1 MSPASLEQ
9 TMTIAADTTYLRVC
23 DGYPCM
29 RACICPLM
37 NIRVRVF
44 HSGQLFAECIGLLDV
59 LFAPSGNGHQKG
71 ALLDIV
77 VASRQASDTSLA
89 RRR

>member
-1 MSPASLEQ
+1 MSPASL
-9 TMTIAADTTYLRVC
+9 V
-23 DGYPCM
+23 
-29 RACICPLM
+29 
-37 NIRVRVF
+37 NVF
-44 HSGQLFAECIGLLDV
+44 HSGQLVAECIGLLDV

-77 VASRQASDTSLA
+77 VASSKARGASLA